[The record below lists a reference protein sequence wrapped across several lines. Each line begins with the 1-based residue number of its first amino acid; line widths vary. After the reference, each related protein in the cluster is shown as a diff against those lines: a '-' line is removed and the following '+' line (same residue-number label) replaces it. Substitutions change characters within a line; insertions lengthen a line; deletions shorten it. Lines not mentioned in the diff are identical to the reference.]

1 MTLEPQCPRC
11 SAQVTTTGSEVDC
24 PTHLRSTPLWR
35 AATPSYESFAEHLV
49 LSRPLPTWLPWP
61 LPAGWQVTDFGC
73 VGAEGAAPRAVFASC
88 AGSSDLDG
96 PVELTVVTEEPGVGL
111 GARVGDVVHTDPGAE
126 VGVGPAA
133 LHLRVEDVGLPVWPV
148 STAEDG
154 EALDRAVV
162 AGEAEGRWLWVVVRP
177 ASALLLLRDV
187 GPLTDLSELGP
198 PLVDTPFGTLP
209 RSW

>member
-11 SAQVTTTGSEVDC
+11 PGQVTVTGTDVRC
-24 PTHLRSTPLWR
+24 PNHEQIAPLWR
-35 AATPSYESFAEHLV
+35 AATPSYESFTEHLV

-61 LPAGWQVTDFGC
+61 MPAGWQITDFGC
-73 VGAEGAAPRAVFASC
+73 VNVEGGTPQAAFASC
-88 AGSSDLDG
+88 AGSSELDG

-111 GARVGDVVHTDPGAE
+111 GARVGGVVHSDPGAE
-126 VGVGPAA
+126 VAVGPAA
-133 LHLRVEDVGLPVWPV
+133 LHLRVEEATLPLWSV
-148 STAEDG
+148 STADDG

-162 AGEAEGRWLWVVVRP
+162 AGEAAGRWLWVVVRP

-187 GPLTDLSELGP
+187 GPLTDLSHLGP
-198 PLVDTPFGTLP
+198 PLVDTPFGSLP

>member
-1 MTLEPQCPRC
+1 MALEAQCPRC
-11 SAQVTTTGSEVDC
+11 PAPVTVAGADVVC
-24 PTHLRSTPLWR
+24 PTHDRGVPLWR
-35 AATPSYESFAEHLV
+35 TADPSYESFAEHLV

-61 LPAGWQVTDFGC
+61 LPDGWQISDFGC
-73 VGAEGAAPRAVFASC
+73 VGNEGGTPLAAFASC
-88 AGSSDLDG
+88 SGTSALDG
-96 PVELTVVTEEPGVGL
+96 PVELVVVTEEPGVGL

-126 VGVGPAA
+126 VGTGPAA
-133 LHLRVEDVGLPVWPV
+133 MRLRFAEATLPVWTV

-162 AGEAEGRWLWVVVRP
+162 AGEAAGRWLWVVVRP

-198 PLVDTPFGTLP
+198 PLVDTPFGMVP